1 MGWSTNQSKSSTE
14 LDDLNEFL
22 TKLYEADE
30 NAFRPG
36 IDYKLNLQAHLNGAN
51 SFIDLSPDP
60 LFEFVDESLFQNRPT
75 FTKFIAL
82 LDNYNPQVGVT
93 EKPTEQQLREEDDF
107 IKELLKTKIMKM
119 THEFLVRRGKRNMIG
134 DYKHF
139 GEYLK
144 EVWFKRY
151 NRGAF
156 EDSSAFEHVFV
167 GEHKTTKM
175 LGLHNWI
182 QFYLKEK
189 KNDINYFGW
198 KKNSCNEHLISVTYV
213 DENKFK
219 KPIGTIFIG
228 SSPEFDIAVYTVIN
242 VLSQSFETD
251 VRIGECKVRF
261 ICHKLENN
269 QMGTCHME

>member
-1 MGWSTNQSKSSTE
+1 MGWFTNHSNSSTE
-14 LDDLNEFL
+14 LDELSEFF

-36 IDYKLNLQAHLNGAN
+36 IDYKLNLQAHLNSSN
-51 SFIDLSPDP
+51 SSIDLSPNP
-60 LFEFVDESLFQNRPT
+60 LFEFVNESLFNERPT

-107 IKELLKTKIMKM
+107 IEELLKTKIMKM
-119 THEFLVRRGKRNMIG
+119 THEFLVRKGKRKSIG
-134 DYKHF
+134 DYNDF
-139 GEYLK
+139 GLYLK
-144 EVWFKRY
+144 ELWFKRY
-151 NRGAF
+151 NRSAF

-167 GEHKTTKM
+167 GEHKKSKM

-198 KKNSCNEHLISVTYV
+198 KKNSCNEHLISVTYI
-213 DENKFK
+213 DENKYK

-228 SSPEFDIAVYTVIN
+228 SSPEFDIAVYTVTY
-242 VLSQSFETD
+242 VLGHPFTSD
-251 VRIGECKVRF
+251 LRLAECKIRI
-261 ICHKLENN
+261 ICHKLASN
-269 QMGTCHME
+269 QMATCYME